1 MIFKRKAYD
10 KLLEWKKECDG
21 SRAIMVEGAR
31 RIGKSTMV
39 EEFAKNEYESYL
51 MIDFSKV
58 NDTIKSYFY
67 DYIEDLDTLF
77 MFLTSAYNV
86 KLHRRKSVIIF
97 DEVQT
102 FPRARECIKHL
113 VADGRYDYIETG
125 SLISIHENIKNILIP
140 SEERSLRMYPMD
152 FEEFCI
158 ALNAEEM
165 LNYIKHCFSKRVPLE
180 TGLHKKAMLLFKQ
193 YLLVGGMPQSVNV
206 FLKNDKEFDS
216 VDIEKRDILNLYR
229 QEIMKINSSYKS
241 KVLTIFDQIPGL
253 LSRHEKRVVFKD
265 IENGSRF
272 EQYEDTFFWLEDSMI
287 CNVCFNCSD
296 PKVGLAINEDRTYV
310 KCYMG
315 DTGLLLSHAFDE
327 NGIVEEHLYYQI
339 LNDKLSLN
347 EGMLYENAI
356 AQMLVGN
363 GHKLYFYTHYNAKK
377 HRNDIEID
385 FIISNNSKL
394 KFKIFPIEVKSTK
407 KYSTISL
414 KKFIEKFQD
423 RIGEAYVIH
432 PKNLIVQ
439 DNIISIPPYMT
450 FCL

>member
-10 KLLEWKKECDG
+10 KLLKWKEECNG
-21 SRAIMVEGAR
+21 SRAIMIEGAR
-31 RIGKSTMV
+31 RIGKSTLV

-67 DYIEDLDTLF
+67 DYMEDLDTFF

-97 DEVQT
+97 DEVQR

-125 SLISIHENIKNILIP
+125 SLISIRENVKDILIP
-140 SEERSLRMYPMD
+140 SEERSLKMYPMD

-158 ALNAEEM
+158 AMNAEVM
-165 LNYIKHCFSKRVPLE
+165 LDYIKQCFEKRVPLE
-180 TGLHKKAMLLFKQ
+180 DGMHKKAMLIFKQ
-193 YLLVGGMPQSVNV
+193 YLLVGGMPQSVNA
-206 FLKNDKEFDS
+206 FLENDKDFTSAD
-216 VDIEKRDILNLYR
+216 VEKRDILKLYR
-229 QEIMKINSSYKS
+229 QDIMRIDSSYKS
-241 KVLTIFDQIPGL
+241 KVLAIFDQIPGL
-253 LSRHEKRVVFKD
+253 LSRHEKRVVFNDVKK
-265 IENGSRF
+265 GSSF
-272 EQYEDTFFWLEDSMI
+272 EQYEDTFFWLEDSMV

-296 PKVGLAINEDRTYV
+296 PKVGLAVNEDRTYV

-327 NGIVEEHLYYQI
+327 NVIAEEQLYYQI

-356 AQMLVGN
+356 AQMLVAN
-363 GHKLYFYTHYNAKK
+363 GHKLYFYTHYSEEK

-394 KFKIFPIEVKSTK
+394 KFKIFPIEVKSSK
-407 KYSTISL
+407 KYTTTSL
-414 KKFIEKFQD
+414 ERFVEKFKE
-423 RIGEAYVIH
+423 RVLEAYVIH
-432 PKNLIVQ
+432 PKNLIVKN
-439 DNIISIPPYMT
+439 NIISIPPYMA

>member
-10 KLLEWKKECDG
+10 KLLEWKEECNG
-21 SRAIMVEGAR
+21 ARAIMVEGAR
-31 RIGKSTMV
+31 RIGKSTIV

-51 MIDFSKV
+51 LIDFSKV

-86 KLHRRKSVIIF
+86 KLYRRKSVIIF
-97 DEVQT
+97 DEVQR

-125 SLISIHENIKNILIP
+125 SLISIRENVKDILIP
-140 SEERSLRMYPMD
+140 SEERSLKMYPMD

-158 ALNAEEM
+158 AMNSEVILD
-165 LNYIKHCFSKRVPLE
+165 YIKRCFVDRVPLDE
-180 TGLHKKAMLLFKQ
+180 GMHKKAMLLFKQ
-193 YLLVGGMPQSVNV
+193 YMLVGGMPQSVNA
-206 FLKNDKEFDS
+206 FLENGKEFASADA
-216 VDIEKRDILNLYR
+216 EKRDILKLYR
-229 QEIMKINSSYKS
+229 QDIMRIDSSYKS

-265 IENGSRF
+265 VEKGSSF

-296 PKVGLAINEDRTYV
+296 PKVGLAVNEDRTYV

-327 NGIVEEHLYYQI
+327 NGLAEEQLYYQI

-356 AQMLVGN
+356 AQMLVAN
-363 GHKLYFYTHYNAKK
+363 GHKLYFYTHYSEEK

-385 FIISNNSKL
+385 FIVSNNSKL
-394 KFKIFPIEVKSTK
+394 KFKIFPIEVKSSK
-407 KYSTISL
+407 KYTTTSL
-414 KKFIEKFQD
+414 ERFAKKFKD

-432 PKNLIVQ
+432 PKNLFVK
-439 DNIISIPPYMT
+439 DNVICIPPYMT